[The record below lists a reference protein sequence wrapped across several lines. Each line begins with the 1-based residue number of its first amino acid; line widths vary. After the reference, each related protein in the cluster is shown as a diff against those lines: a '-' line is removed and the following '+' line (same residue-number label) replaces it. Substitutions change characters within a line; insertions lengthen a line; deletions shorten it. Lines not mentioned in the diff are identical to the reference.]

1 MKEGL
6 ASVISLSAWRGRR
19 SLGGMARHIIVAVL
33 AVAGIFSGQEASADD
48 SPLIMGVLPR
58 RTPSEMMEMYSPLAK
73 HLSRELGRPVKLET
87 TPDFRTFW
95 EAVAAKRFH
104 IVHYNQY
111 HYVRSHK
118 ESGYQVIAKNEEV
131 NKSTMAG
138 VLLVRKDSG
147 FKSLQD
153 LRGKRIIFGGDK
165 QALMSYIIPTYLLR
179 EAGLK
184 KDDYTEEF
192 ALNPP
197 NVALTVFFRR
207 ADAGGIGD
215 IVFDTAFVS
224 DKIDVSKMEYLAK
237 GEQVA
242 HLPWAVRADIPM
254 AERERIQKTLLGVK
268 ASADGPRILKA
279 AALTN
284 LVGAED
290 SEYNVIRKVIST
302 VTGENY

>member
-1 MKEGL
+1 MKVSL
-6 ASVISLSAWRGRR
+6 FSVIAHRAWRERR
-19 SLGGMARHIIVAVL
+19 TFVRMTCHVIASFMV
-33 AVAGIFSGQEASADD
+33 VAGIFSVPEASADD
-48 SPLIMGVLPR
+48 STLIMGVLPR

-95 EAVAAKRFH
+95 EAVAAKRFN

-118 ESGYQVIAKNEEV
+118 ESGYQVIAKNEEA

-184 KDDYTEEF
+184 KDDYIEEF
-192 ALNPP
+192 AVNPP

-207 ADAGGIGD
+207 ADAGGLGD
-215 IVFDTAFVS
+215 IVFKTAFVT
-224 DKIDVSKMEYLAK
+224 DKIDITKIEYLAQ

-242 HLPWAVRADIPM
+242 HLPWAVREDMPV
-254 AERERIQKTLLGVK
+254 AEREHIQKILLGVK
-268 ASADGPRILKA
+268 TSADGPRLLKA

-284 LVGAED
+284 LVVAED
-290 SEYNVIRKVIST
+290 AEYNIIRKIIST
-302 VTGENY
+302 VSGEKY